1 MRNSRITVLGAQ
13 GLIGSQILHY
23 LQQRGVDTFAPAKHD
38 ERIFTEPLGQVIYCI
53 GLTADFRQRPLETV
67 EAHVCLL
74 RRLLATAQFES
85 LTYLSSTRVYAQS
98 DDTSE
103 NANLVVNPNH
113 PSDLYNLS
121 KLMGESLCLQ
131 SGRTGMKIARL
142 SNIIGLCREPH
153 NFIAQLLEEGY
164 QHGTV
169 TLQTALTS
177 EKDYL
182 YLDDAVQVLVALAQ
196 AEVTGIFNVASGYNT
211 TNQEILDLIAAETS
225 FKVTTIANAPV
236 WTFAHIDITKIKQ
249 LFQFIPRQF
258 AEYFPEYL
266 RLYQTTRPAP

>member
-103 NANLVVNPNH
+103 NANLVVNPNQA
-113 PSDLYNLS
+113 SDLYNL
-121 KLMGESLCLQ
+121 
-131 SGRTGMKIARL
+131 I
-142 SNIIGLCREPH
+142 
-153 NFIAQLLEEGY
+153 
-164 QHGTV
+164 
-169 TLQTALTS
+169 
-177 EKDYL
+177 
-182 YLDDAVQVLVALAQ
+182 
-196 AEVTGIFNVASGYNT
+196 
-211 TNQEILDLIAAETS
+211 
-225 FKVTTIANAPV
+225 
-236 WTFAHIDITKIKQ
+236 
-249 LFQFIPRQF
+249 
-258 AEYFPEYL
+258 
-266 RLYQTTRPAP
+266 